1 MIGKYDVNPLLELRD
16 SLKNAIKSYLYGH
29 NINTPVEPVAK
40 AILANNGCKFHPDGA
55 AYSSTTIM
63 NGEYGLYFVACA
75 IGNDVNDCFD
85 FINLNGMDYLV
96 IFLGSFNG
104 IDTKPDS
111 NDEVALNADL
121 FMGKQVYFDTIC
133 KIVNIFL
140 ATTTNPAVFTNQ
152 LATSAA
158 ARNYRFAPAIIAASI
173 INDICGRF
181 DENDASGIDYDFIN
195 DIIVNNKINMAL
207 CGIYK
212 Y

>member
-1 MIGKYDVNPLLELRD
+1 MIGKYDVNPLLELHD

-29 NINTPVEPVAK
+29 NINTPIDPVAK

-55 AYSSTTIM
+55 VYSSTMIM
-63 NGEYGLYFVACA
+63 DGAYGLYFVAGA

-85 FINLNGMDYLV
+85 FINLNGMDHLV

-104 IDTKPDS
+104 IDIKPDS

-121 FMGKQVYFDTIC
+121 FMGKQIYFDTIC
-133 KIVNIFL
+133 KIVN
-140 ATTTNPAVFTNQ
+140 Q
-152 LATSAA
+152 LAASAA

-181 DENDASGIDYDFIN
+181 NENDASSIDYNFIN
-195 DIIVNNKINMAL
+195 YIIVNDKINMAL